1 MPPDHWIYAI
11 PLRLRSLFRRNTVE
25 QELEEELRSHVEDET
40 EACVHR
46 GMSADEARAAALR
59 KIHGAEF
66 YKDEVRDAWGVGFID
81 SIRQDVRYTL
91 RALRKSPVFTLV
103 AIASLSLGIGANT
116 SIFSLMDVLLIR
128 PLPVVE
134 PDRLSL
140 MRLDERQYS
149 FSYPLFQQ
157 VHDHNAVF
165 SSTFAYSTDTVQVP
179 EGQDL
184 LLVPAVYGSGE
195 YFQALGVAPV
205 IGRAFGPE
213 DDRRGGGVSGLVAL
227 ISDGLWSRKFG
238 RDPSVIGRAMPINGR
253 PVTIIGVTP
262 AGFFGVD
269 VGAAPDLFM
278 PLNQKRELDGGGG
291 CMDSVSCWFLRVMGR
306 RKPDISPDQA
316 DAALRVISRPSMEA
330 TTQADMR
337 ADRKAIY
344 QKRVIHAEAGESGF
358 SRLRLNV
365 RDPLKVLM
373 GLVVIVLLIACA
385 NMANLLTARASARA
399 REVGVRLAIGAS
411 RARLIRQFLTESLIL
426 SASGAAGGFL
436 FSIWSTRLLLS
447 ILSTTDNPVRLDLHA
462 DFRVLLF
469 SSAAALASGLLF
481 GTAPALRATA
491 QGVGAVIKERGRHGR
506 VVESTGFGKI
516 MLGLQVGLSVVL
528 LAAAGLFAGS
538 LMRLLNL
545 NPGFDA
551 DRLTVIS
558 VVNSRP
564 PRTGAAAATLFGRLA
579 ERARMLPGVEAATL
593 VWPKPLTNSGW
604 NDLATVP
611 GRPDLAEDQRLVDI
625 NVVGAQY
632 TRTWGVRLTAG
643 RDFDAGD
650 TATSEKVIMI
660 SENAARRFFPNG
672 GALGRQIGVEKN
684 VLRRIVGLVGDTK
697 YRTLKDEN
705 GLVAYVPYTQSNNPG
720 YVALRTSM
728 PPRGVFPMFRQI
740 LREEAPGMPV
750 GTVVSM
756 RQQIDESLST
766 ERLTAYLSVFIG
778 VLALLLT
785 SIGLYGILA
794 YSVTRRTSEIGVR
807 MALGARRTSV
817 VWLVVR
823 ETMVHT
829 VTGIAVGVAVVLRAS
844 NVVRSLL
851 YDLKPNDPAT
861 IALAVGVLVLVCAL
875 AAALPA
881 RRAAR
886 LDPMQALREE

>member
-1 MPPDHWIYAI
+1 MTPDHWIYTI

-25 QELEEELRSHVEDET
+25 KELDEELRSHVECET

-59 KIHGAEF
+59 KIHGAEL

-91 RALRKSPVFTLV
+91 RTLLKSPVFTLV
-103 AIASLSLGIGANT
+103 AIVSLSLGIGANT

-128 PLPVVE
+128 PLPVAE
-134 PDRLSL
+134 PDQLSL
-140 MRLDERQYS
+140 VRLDERQYS

-157 VHDHNAVF
+157 VHDHNGAF
-165 SSTFAYSTDTVQVP
+165 SSSFAYSVETVQVP
-179 EGQDL
+179 EGQDIL
-184 LLVPAVYGSGE
+184 LMPAVYGSGD
-195 YFQALGVAPV
+195 YFAALRVAPT
-205 IGRAFGPE
+205 IGRIFGPD
-213 DDRRGGGVSGLVAL
+213 DDRKGGGPSGLVAL
-227 ISDGLWSRKFG
+227 IRDGLWSRKFG
-238 RDPSVIGRAMPINGR
+238 RDPSVIGRAMTINGQ

-262 AGFFGVD
+262 AGFFGVE
-269 VGAAPDLFM
+269 VGTAPDLFM
-278 PLNQKRELDGGGG
+278 PLNQKRELDGAGP
-291 CMDSVSCWFLRVMGR
+291 CMESTSCWFLRVMGR

-316 DAALRVISRPSMEA
+316 EAALRVISGPSMEA
-330 TTQADMR
+330 TTQANMR
-337 ADRKAIY
+337 ADRKAAY
-344 QKRVIHAEAGESGF
+344 QKRVIHAEAGKSGF

-385 NMANLLTARASARA
+385 NMANLLTARATARA
-399 REVGVRLAIGAS
+399 REVGVRLAIGAT
-411 RARLIRQFLTESLIL
+411 RARLVRQFLTESVIL
-426 SASGAAGGFL
+426 SASGAVGGFV
-436 FSIWSTRLLLS
+436 FSIWSTRVLLS
-447 ILSTTDNPVRLDLHA
+447 ILSTTDNPVRLDLRA
-462 DFRVLLF
+462 DWRVLLF
-469 SSAAALASGLLF
+469 SSTAALAAGLLF

-491 QGVGAVIKERGRHGR
+491 QGVAAAIKERGRHGR
-506 VVESTGFGKI
+506 GGEPAGFGKAL
-516 MLGLQVGLSVVL
+516 LGVQVGLSVVL

-538 LMRLLNL
+538 LVRLLNL

-564 PRTGAAAATLFGRLA
+564 PRTGTAAITLFNRLA
-579 ERARMLPGVEAATL
+579 ERARMLPGVEAATV

-604 NDLATVP
+604 NDFATVP
-611 GRPDLAEDQRLVDI
+611 GRSDLAEDQRLVDI
-625 NVVGAQY
+625 NVVGTQY
-632 TRTWGVRLTAG
+632 TRTWGVRLAAG

-660 SENAARRFFPNG
+660 SENAARRFFPDG
-672 GALGRQIGVEKN
+672 GALGRQISIEKN
-684 VLRRIVGLVGDTK
+684 VLRRIVGIVGDTK
-697 YRTLKDEN
+697 YRTLKDEI
-705 GLVAYVPYTQSNNPG
+705 GLVAYVPYTQSNNNG
-720 YVALRTSM
+720 YVALRTSI
-728 PPRGVFPMFRQI
+728 PPGGVLPMFRQI
-740 LREEAPGMPV
+740 LRDEAPGMPV

-778 VLALLLT
+778 LLALLLT

-794 YSVTRRTSEIGVR
+794 YSVMRRTSEIGVR
-807 MALGARRTSV
+807 VALGARRTSV

-823 ETMVHT
+823 EAMVHT
-829 VTGIAVGVAVVLRAS
+829 LTGIAVGVAVVLGAS
-844 NVVRSLL
+844 KVVRSLL

-861 IALAVGVLVLVCAL
+861 IAAAVGVLVFVCAL

>member
-1 MPPDHWIYAI
+1 MPPDHWIYTI
-11 PLRLRSLFRRNTVE
+11 PLRLRSLFRRKTVE
-25 QELEEELRSHVEDET
+25 QELDEELRSHVEYET
-40 EACVHR
+40 EAYLHR
-46 GMSADEARAAALR
+46 GMSDEEARAAALR

-66 YKDEVRDAWGVGFID
+66 YKDEVRDAWGVSFVD
-81 SIRQDVRYTL
+81 SIRQDARYTL
-91 RALRKSPVFTLV
+91 RTLRKSPVFALV
-103 AIASLSLGIGANT
+103 AIVSLSLGIGANT

-128 PLPVVE
+128 PLPVAE

-140 MRLDERQYS
+140 VRLDERQYS

-157 VHDHNAVF
+157 VHDHNGVF
-165 SSTFAYSTDTVQVP
+165 SSTFAYITQTVQVP
-179 EGQDL
+179 EGQDML
-184 LLVPAVYGSGE
+184 LMPAVYGSGE
-195 YFQALGVAPV
+195 YFQALEVAQV
-205 IGRAFGPE
+205 IGRTFGPQ
-213 DDRRGGGVSGLVAL
+213 DDRKGGGVSGLVAL

-238 RDPSVIGRAMPINGR
+238 RDPSVVGRAMTINGQ

-262 AGFFGVD
+262 AGFFGVA
-269 VGAAPDLFM
+269 VGTAPDIFM
-278 PLNQKRELDGGGG
+278 PLNQRRELDGAGA
-291 CMDSVSCWFLRVMGR
+291 CMESVSCWFLRVMGR

-330 TTQADMR
+330 TTAPDMR

-344 QKRVIHAEAGESGF
+344 QRRVLHAETGKSGF
-358 SRLRLNV
+358 SPLRLNV

-373 GLVVIVLLIACA
+373 GLVAIVLLIACA

-399 REVGVRLAIGAS
+399 REVGVRFAIGAS

-426 SASGAAGGFL
+426 SASGAVGGFL
-436 FSIWSTRLLLS
+436 FSVWSTRLLLS
-447 ILSTTDNPVRLDLHA
+447 ILSTTDNPVRLDVHA
-462 DFRVLLF
+462 DWRVLLF
-469 SSAAALASGLLF
+469 TSAAAMAAGLLF
-481 GTAPALRATA
+481 GTAPALRATG
-491 QGVGAVIKERGRHGR
+491 QGVAAAIKERGRHRRGG
-506 VVESTGFGKI
+506 ESAGFRKVL
-516 MLGLQVGLSVVL
+516 LGVQVGLSVVL

-538 LMRLLNL
+538 LMRLLHL

-564 PRTGAAAATLFGRLA
+564 PRTGAAAAALFGQLA
-579 ERARMLPGVEAATL
+579 ERARMLPGVEAATV

-604 NDLATVP
+604 NDFATVP
-611 GRPDLAEDQRLVDI
+611 GRPDPAEDQRLMDI
-625 NVVGAQY
+625 NIVGAQY
-632 TRTWGVRLTAG
+632 TRTWGVRLIAG

-672 GALGRQIGVEKN
+672 ALGRQIGVEKN
-684 VLRRIVGLVGDTK
+684 MPRRIVGIAGDTK
-697 YRTLKDEN
+697 YRTLKDET
-705 GLVAYVPYTQSNNPG
+705 GLVAYVPYTQANNVE

-728 PPRGVFPMFRQI
+728 PPRAVFPMFRQI

-766 ERLTAYLSVFIG
+766 DRLTAYLSVFIG

-817 VWLVVR
+817 VWLVVK
-823 ETMVHT
+823 EAMVHT
-829 VTGIAVGVAVVLRAS
+829 VTGIAAGVAVVLAAS
-844 NVVRSLL
+844 KVVRSLL

-861 IALAVGVLVLVCAL
+861 IAAAVGVLAFVCAL

-881 RRAAR
+881 RRATR